1 MHVVRLACA
10 QGWENFRKE
19 FKQLR
24 RSFRYNEY
32 QEIREASPPTGF
44 VSRVRQSRFLQH
56 CLSSHW
62 VREWFQ
68 AVKTAL
74 RVCDKVCLVPHQTPC
89 SACSQIEHT
98 LYRNIHLQLAG

>member
-1 MHVVRLACA
+1 MWHGSSATGLGAWACA

-44 VSRVRQSRFLQH
+44 VSQVRHR
-56 CLSSHW
+56 
-62 VREWFQ
+62 
-68 AVKTAL
+68 
-74 RVCDKVCLVPHQTPC
+74 
-89 SACSQIEHT
+89 
-98 LYRNIHLQLAG
+98 

>member
-1 MHVVRLACA
+1 MWHGSSVTGLGAWACA

-44 VSRVRQSRFLQH
+44 VSQVRHRYR
-56 CLSSHW
+56 C
-62 VREWFQ
+62 FQ
-68 AVKTAL
+68 AQSHASSGVVLARGHL
-74 RVCDKVCLVPHQTPC
+74 RAP
-89 SACSQIEHT
+89 
-98 LYRNIHLQLAG
+98 RMAGSPADVYNS